1 MHNVFVGAQYV
12 QRKRQA
18 MSKSVWV
25 YNLPSKI
32 QTSAHKHGFENYEK
46 DTLDSYK
53 IQVATCKQ

>member
-1 MHNVFVGAQYV
+1 MHNVFVGAQYG

-53 IQVATCKQ
+53 IQVATCK